1 MRSVSFVPLLFLL
14 MFPSHGQATV
24 FEFSDDGS
32 VTKYEASDYLANK
45 RHFRFLK
52 ASHPQNYQGLVSK
65 YSSLYGVDSGLV
77 HAVIQTE
84 SAYIADAVS
93 PKGAEGL
100 MQLMPETA
108 ENYGVN
114 DSLDAEE
121 NIKAGVHLLSDLI
134 KKYDGDVQLVLAA
147 YNAGEGAV
155 KKYGGIP
162 PYNET
167 IEYIKKVETFMEE
180 TTPTIESQ
188 IETESHISA
197 K

>member
-1 MRSVSFVPLLFLL
+1 MRSISFIPFLVLL
-14 MFPSHGQATV
+14 MFPSHGRATV

-32 VTKYEASDYLANK
+32 VTEYEAIDYLAQK
-45 RHFRFLK
+45 RHVRFLK
-52 ASHPQNYQGLVSK
+52 VLYPKDYQEIVSK
-65 YSSLYGVDSGLV
+65 YSSLYGVNSNLV
-77 HAVIQTE
+77 HAVIQAE
-84 SAYIADAVS
+84 SAYRPDAVS

-108 ENYGVN
+108 KNYGVS
-114 DSLDAEE
+114 DSFDAEE

-167 IEYIKKVETFMEE
+167 IEYIQK
-180 TTPTIESQ
+180 IENYLENS
-188 IETESHISA
+188 SH
-197 K
+197 